1 MYRSLRLLRAPAGR
15 DAQPSRAKKFACALL
30 ILFTV
35 AAILHVHS
43 NNKLDVSRPCPAC
56 AAIHSAI
63 VTAILVAIVSATAT
77 PRPFA
82 LEDSEHVSPLLISDL
97 FIRPPP
103 AV

>member
-1 MYRSLRLLRAPAGR
+1 M
-15 DAQPSRAKKFACALL
+15 KFACVLL

-35 AAILHVHS
+35 AAILHVD
-43 NNKLDVSRPCPAC
+43 NYKGPDLSRPCPVC
-56 AAIHSAI
+56 VAIHSAI
-63 VTAILVAIVSATAT
+63 VAAILVAIVSAAAM

-82 LEDSEHVSPLLISDL
+82 LEHCKRVSPLLISDL